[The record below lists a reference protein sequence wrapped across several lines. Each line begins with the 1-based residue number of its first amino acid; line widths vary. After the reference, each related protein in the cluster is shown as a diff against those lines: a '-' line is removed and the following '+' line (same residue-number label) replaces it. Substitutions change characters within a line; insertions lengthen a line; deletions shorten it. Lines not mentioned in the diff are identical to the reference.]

1 MMKPCDKP
9 ANGPRCIAIVGGSG
23 SGKSWLASRLQAELG
38 REAALVSLDDFYRDL
53 GHLPPGVRDA
63 TNFDD
68 PEAIDWD
75 AVAEVMD
82 TLLRGETA
90 RIPSYDFV
98 SHTRRAAGRLQPA
111 VGFLLMEGLWLLHHP
126 EIRRRFKLGVFV
138 DCPDAERMRR
148 RIERD
153 VATRGRTADSVRAQ
167 YDNHVRPMH
176 DRFVE
181 PQRKMADRVVGSP
194 LSDSDFAGLLSDLR
208 GRCRSD
214 ETPVTTT

>member
-1 MMKPCDKP
+1 MKPRERSID
-9 ANGPRCIAIVGGSG
+9 GPRCIAIVGGSG

-53 GHLPPGVRDA
+53 GHLPPGERDA

-68 PEAIDWD
+68 PDAIDWD
-75 AVAEVMD
+75 AVAEAMD
-82 TLLRGETA
+82 TLLRGESA

-98 SHTRRAAGRLQPA
+98 SHTRAPSGRVQPA
-111 VGFLLMEGLWLLHHP
+111 VRFLLMEGLWLLHHP
-126 EIRRRFKLGVFV
+126 GIRRRFDLGVFV

-167 YDNHVRPMH
+167 FDNHVRPMH

-181 PQRKMADRVVGSP
+181 PQRAEADRVVGSP
-194 LSDSDFAGLLSDLR
+194 LSDSDFAGLLCDLR
-208 GRCRSD
+208 GLSPSD
-214 ETPVTTT
+214 ETPVTTI